1 MLACKHRTPNIMNRV
16 STNKRIQ
23 VVSALV
29 EGNCIGAIVRDDR
42 YAKHTVLNPLRD
54 LGCAC
59 AECHHR
65 NVWSLEELEHFSYF
79 CRAVK
84 GSLNQAIASSAV
96 RSGSSSVMA

>member
-1 MLACKHRTPNIMNRV
+1 MNRV

-65 NVWSLEELEHFSYF
+65 NVWSLEELMGLLQPWGQRHQHKNSE
-79 CRAVK
+79 A
-84 GSLNQAIASSAV
+84 SLLDWP
-96 RSGSSSVMA
+96 RTRLPKDPGG